1 MTKISTGNKTSTKT
15 STTPASAK
23 PATDYRSPAAKAARA
38 KCGPHVRILA
48 ACSRY
53 AKWADK
59 ATAILARYGTDEAKL
74 AADDLTEAA
83 SSLRVVSGTLAT
95 FSAEARPAS
104 RKGGGVG
111 GVKKNLAPGCTVTI
125 RDKARADYAEIL
137 SESDFIGM
145 VVVKT
150 VGKRVIVQTSLG
162 QNFLPRGHV
171 RVIAAADPTTDAE

>member
-15 STTPASAK
+15 TTPASA
-23 PATDYRSPAAKAARA
+23 PATGYRSPAAKTARA

-59 ATAILARYGTDEAKL
+59 ATAILARYGIDEAKL
-74 AADDLTEAA
+74 AADDLTKAA

-104 RKGGGVG
+104 RKGGNGI
-111 GVKKNLAPGCTVTI
+111 KKELVPGCTVTI

-137 SESDFIGM
+137 SEADFVGM

-171 RVIAAADPTTDAE
+171 KVIAAADPATDDDE